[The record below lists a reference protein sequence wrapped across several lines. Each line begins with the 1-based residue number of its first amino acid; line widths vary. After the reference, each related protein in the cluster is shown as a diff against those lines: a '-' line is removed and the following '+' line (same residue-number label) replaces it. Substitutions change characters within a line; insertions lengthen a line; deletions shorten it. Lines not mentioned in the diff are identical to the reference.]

1 MPASRAVDALITL
14 ALTVLS
20 LTAFAANSI
29 LCRLAL
35 GRQAIDPASFT
46 LMRLASGAFM
56 LWLIIVIRNRVIRNR
71 RVAVTHGNWFSAVLL
86 FVYAATFSFAY
97 LTLSAGTGALILFA
111 GVQMT
116 MMVAGFRA
124 GERLHP
130 HGWAGTA
137 LAVGGLCYLVSP
149 GVSAPS
155 PVGAALM
162 ATAGIAWGLYSL
174 QGRQALDATST
185 TMGNFV
191 RATPFALAGSF
202 IAIAHLHLS
211 PAGAVLAL
219 VSGSVTSGIG
229 YVIWYAVLPALG
241 ATRGATVQLAVPVLA
256 AAGGVLFL
264 SEALTFRLS
273 IAAMS
278 ILGGIGMV
286 FRRPAQTRFRRGRS

>member
-1 MPASRAVDALITL
+1 MRGSRAVDALNTL

-46 LMRLASGAFM
+46 LMRLASGAFT
-56 LWLIIVIRNRVIRNR
+56 LWLVIVIRNGR
-71 RVAVTHGNWFSAVLL
+71 AAATHGTWFSAVLL

-116 MMVAGFRA
+116 MMAAGFRA

-130 HGWAGTA
+130 RGWAGTA

-162 ATAGIAWGLYSL
+162 AAAGIAWGLYSL
-174 QGRQALDATST
+174 QGRQVLDATST

-191 RATPFALAGSF
+191 MATPFALLGSL
-202 IAIAHLHLS
+202 IDIAHLHVS
-211 PAGAVLAL
+211 PVGAALAL

-286 FRRPAQTRFRRGRS
+286 FRRPAQPKP

>member
-1 MPASRAVDALITL
+1 MRGNHAADTLNTL
-14 ALTVLS
+14 ALTALA

-35 GRQAIDPASFT
+35 GRQVIDPASFT
-46 LMRLASGAFM
+46 LIRLASGAFT
-56 LWLIIVIRNRVIRNR
+56 LWLIVIIRNR
-71 RVAVTHGNWFSAVLL
+71 RAAVTHGSWFSAGLL
-86 FVYAATFSFAY
+86 FVYAVTFSFAY

-116 MMVAGFRA
+116 MMAAGLRA

-130 HGWAGTA
+130 HGWAGTT
-137 LAVGGLCYLVSP
+137 LAVGGLCYLLSP

-155 PVGAALM
+155 PDGAALM
-162 ATAGIAWGLYSL
+162 ATAGISWGLYSL
-174 QGRQALDATST
+174 QGRRTSDATST

-191 RATPFALAGSF
+191 RATPLALLGSLVAF
-202 IAIAHLHLS
+202 THLHLS
-211 PAGAVLAL
+211 PAGLAL
-219 VSGSVTSGIG
+219 ALLSGSITSGIG
-229 YVIWYAVLPALG
+229 YVVWYAALPALG
-241 ATRGATVQLAVPVLA
+241 ATRGATVQLAVPMLA

-273 IAAMS
+273 VAAMF

-286 FRRPAQTRFRRGRS
+286 FRRPAQPTARGGRD